1 MLCVALSAQAQD
13 ERSHTKV
20 LLYKDRIAAQWD
32 TVNCIKNVIKINPL
46 LYFRGELPVYFEHA
60 ISQRVSMEVAVGIT
74 LRNYL
79 NLTFNGDEADDFGG
93 GTKIIPQ
100 PSFHLGARYYF
111 KDELEPEGSYLQ
123 VEFAYLDYK
132 KDISVKDSTGQFTG
146 QTLRDERVYNDVRL
160 YYGYQLLSGSN
171 NWLLDFYGGV
181 GMRSRHMD
189 VVQENQKV
197 DAQGNT
203 TYDYQVSTT
212 SDVVPVFFL
221 GIKVGYG
228 F

>member
-1 MLCVALSAQAQD
+1 MLCVALSARAQD